1 MAKTANKERGESK
14 LTLGEKEFTLRYD
27 LNALVELEDKLG
39 VPLSEMGNIQ
49 ITIKNVRSMLWA
61 GVIHQE
67 PEITEREVGS
77 YVGMENMEEVQK
89 AISTAFSGVQAKN

>member
-14 LTLGEKEFTLRYD
+14 LVLGEKEYTLRYD
-27 LNALVELEDKLG
+27 LNALVELEEKLG
-39 VPLSEMGNIQ
+39 VPLSEMGKIQ

-67 PEITEREVGS
+67 PEITEREIGS
-77 YVGMENMEEVQK
+77 YVDMENMEEVQT
-89 AISTAFSGVQAKN
+89 AITGAFSKVSTKN